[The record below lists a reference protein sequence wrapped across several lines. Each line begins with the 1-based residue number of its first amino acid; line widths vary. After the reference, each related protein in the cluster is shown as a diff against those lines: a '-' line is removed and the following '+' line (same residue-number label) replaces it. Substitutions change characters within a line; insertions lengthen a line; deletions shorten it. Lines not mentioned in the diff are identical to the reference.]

1 MKLKMKFYTFC
12 TIILLVQLSKS
23 EINKSLR
30 HYDVIKK
37 EQFIHNIVKRG
48 ASDSDHKFNK
58 IREIDFH
65 ALGKN
70 FRLIL
75 SPKKSLF
82 SGNFKVRT
90 KHKTKCNHQSGR
102 HQSSPFI
109 SA

>member
-1 MKLKMKFYTFC
+1 MKFYTFC

-65 ALGKN
+65 AHCAVYRAQPSVHST
-70 FRLIL
+70 F
-75 SPKKSLF
+75 PSLV
-82 SGNFKVRT
+82 N
-90 KHKTKCNHQSGR
+90 
-102 HQSSPFI
+102 
-109 SA
+109 